1 LINLFIKKI
10 FSDSII
16 YGLGNILN
24 RFLLFLLLP
33 LYTYYF
39 NPVQFGVFS
48 LVYAFWFFAAVFY
61 LYGMETS
68 FQKHFIESLKLNNS
82 SIIFSSAIFQIAGTS
97 LIFSIIIYSLS
108 PFISKLLTGTEA
120 NSSLVNLIAL
130 LLFID
135 SLSRFPMIAINA
147 EQKAKVYSFINISS
161 VVVNVIFNVLFIVV
175 FKWGIESIFYAF
187 IISYSYQLIL
197 SFFFCREYFVFK
209 IDTSEIKKLIKFAH
223 SFLYYGIF
231 LISLDLI
238 DRYFIGYFHGEA
250 SVGIYSACYRIG
262 LVMNLLISGFRTAWI
277 PFFMDLKEEKYN
289 KLIFSKIFSYFVYGA
304 MILFLTVSLFA
315 GDIVH
320 LKIGNI
326 SFLAKDYWSG
336 IIIIPYIL
344 MAYFF
349 FGLYTNLNI
358 ASYFENKISYLII
371 SSGSGFVSNIILNI
385 ILIPPYNITG
395 AAISTM
401 LSYLIMFV
409 VLYYLSQKV
418 YHIPYDIFRSVFIVI
433 FALLLYFV
441 SVFIPDWTNMN
452 TISVYFI
459 KVFSV
464 FLLIFVIMRYF
475 LRISPKIN
483 V

>member
-1 LINLFIKKI
+1 MINLFIKKI

-82 SIIFSSAIFQIAGTS
+82 SVIFSSAIFQIAVTS
-97 LIFSIIIYSLS
+97 LIFSIIILSLS
-108 PFISKLLTGTEA
+108 PFISKLLTGSEA
-120 NSSLVNLIAL
+120 NYSLVNLIAI

-135 SLSRFPMIAINA
+135 SLSRFTMIAINA
-147 EQKAKVYSFINISS
+147 EQKAKIYSFINIST
-161 VVVNVIFNVLFIVV
+161 VIVNVVFNAVFIVGMH
-175 FKWGIESIFYAF
+175 WGIESIFYAF
-187 IISYSYQLIL
+187 IISYSYQFIL
-197 SFFFCREYFVFK
+197 SFFYCRKFFVFK
-209 IDTSEIKKLIKFAH
+209 IDSSEIKKLVKFAH

-304 MILFLTVSLFA
+304 MVLFLAVSLFA
-315 GDIVH
+315 GDLMH
-320 LKIGNI
+320 LKIGSI
-326 SFLAKDYWSG
+326 TFLAKDYWSG
-336 IIIIPYIL
+336 IVIIPYIL

-371 SSGSGFVSNIILNI
+371 SSGAGFVSNVILNI
-385 ILIPPYNITG
+385 ILIPPYNIIG
-395 AAISTM
+395 AALATM
-401 LSYLIMFV
+401 FSYFIMFA

-418 YHIPYDIFRSVFIVI
+418 YHIPYEISRSVFIII
-433 FALLLYFV
+433 FALMLYFAN
-441 SVFIPDWTNMN
+441 VFLPDQLSLNLIW
-452 TISVYFI
+452 VYFI

-464 FLLIFVIMRYF
+464 FLLIMVIMRYF
-475 LRISPKIN
+475 LRNSPKKS
-483 V
+483 

>member
-1 LINLFIKKI
+1 MVNLFIKKI

-24 RFLLFLLLP
+24 RFLGFLLLP
-33 LYTYYF
+33 LYTYFF
-39 NPVQFGVFS
+39 NPEQFGVFS

-68 FQKHFIESLKLNNS
+68 FQKHFIESLKTKNS
-82 SIIFSSAIFQIAGTS
+82 AIIFSSAVFQITGTS
-97 LIFSIIIYSLS
+97 LIFSILIYYLS
-108 PFISKLLTGTEA
+108 PFISRLLTGSEA
-120 NSSLVNLIAL
+120 NSSLVGLIAV

-161 VVVNVIFNVLFIVV
+161 VIVNVVFNIVFIVV
-175 FKWGIESIFYAF
+175 LKLGIESIFYAF

-197 SFFFCREYFVFK
+197 SFFFCRKYFTFK
-209 IDTSEIKKLIKFAH
+209 LDTAEIKKLVKFAH

-238 DRYFIGYFHGEA
+238 DRYFIGYFLGDA

-262 LVMNLLISGFRTAWI
+262 MIMNLLISGFRTAWI
-277 PFFMDLKEEKYN
+277 PFFMNLKGEENN
-289 KLIFSKIFSYFVYGA
+289 KVIFSKIFSYFVYGA
-304 MILFLTVSLFA
+304 MILFLAISLFA

-320 LKIGNI
+320 FRIGNFT
-326 SFLAKDYWSG
+326 FLAKDYWSG
-336 IIIIPYIL
+336 IVIIPYVL

-371 SSGSGFVSNIILNI
+371 SSGAGFISNLIFNF
-385 ILIPPYNITG
+385 ILIPRYNITG
-395 AAISTM
+395 AALSTM
-401 LSYLIMFV
+401 LSYFIMFA

-418 YHIPYDIFRSVFIVI
+418 YHIPYDIFRSVFII
-433 FALLLYFV
+433 IIALVLYFV
-441 SVFIPDWTNMN
+441 NLFLPYLINIS
-452 TISVYFI
+452 TIGIYFMKI
-459 KVFSV
+459 FSV
-464 FLLIFVIMRYF
+464 FLLIIVIIRYF
-475 LRISPKIN
+475 LHFSQKN
-483 V
+483 KV